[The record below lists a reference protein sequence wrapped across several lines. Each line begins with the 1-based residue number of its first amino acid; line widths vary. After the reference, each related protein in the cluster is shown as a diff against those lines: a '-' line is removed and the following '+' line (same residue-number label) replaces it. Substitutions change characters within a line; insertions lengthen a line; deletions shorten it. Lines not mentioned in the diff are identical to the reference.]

1 MYNEPNFTI
10 GLTTFHMQ
18 TLEPKV
24 GRRLYE
30 DIVQQFHALIRQGE
44 LEHGARLPSER
55 AMAEQFKVS
64 RSSVRAAIRSLELQG
79 LVVTKRGS
87 GTFIN
92 TQDLDSVVAL
102 LASTLSSGPSA
113 PDNLDDIFEMRHV
126 LEPQI
131 AAMAALRA
139 NPEEVARLGE
149 ILEEQ
154 ERQIAN
160 GETGVDADTAF
171 HFALATAT
179 HNAALVKVVSA
190 VEDILSR
197 SRNQNLQA
205 PGRPCRSLASHR
217 RILESIKTGDSEQAR
232 RAMEHHLAVVEP
244 PEVSSYQAE
253 G

>member
-1 MYNEPNFTI
+1 
-10 GLTTFHMQ
+10 MQ

-24 GRRLYE
+24 GRRLHE
-30 DIVQQFHALIRQGE
+30 DIVQQFHLLIRQGE

-55 AMAEQFKVS
+55 AMAEQFRVS
-64 RSSVRAAIRSLELQG
+64 RSSVREAIRSLELQG
-79 LVVTKRGS
+79 LVITKRGS

-102 LASTLSSGPSA
+102 LASTLSSGPGA
-113 PDNLDDIFEMRHV
+113 LDTLDDIFEMRHV

-139 NPEEVARLGE
+139 NPEEIARLAE

-154 ERQIAN
+154 ERQIAG
-160 GETGVDADTAF
+160 GETGVEADTAF

-179 HNAALVKVVSA
+179 HNAALIKVVSA

-197 SRNQNLQA
+197 SRNQTLLA
-205 PGRPCRSLASHR
+205 PGRPSLSLASHR
-217 RILESIKTGDSEQAR
+217 RILESIRLGDSEEAR
-232 RAMEHHLAVVEP
+232 RAMDHHLTVVEP
-244 PEVSSYQAE
+244 PDFTSNQTSTVTSMAE
-253 G
+253 PES

>member
-1 MYNEPNFTI
+1 
-10 GLTTFHMQ
+10 MQ

-24 GRRLYE
+24 SRRLYE
-30 DIVQQFHALIRQGE
+30 DIAQQFHLLIRQGE

-55 AMAEQFKVS
+55 AMAEQFGVS
-64 RSSVRAAIRSLELQG
+64 RSSVREAIRSLELQG

-92 TQDLDSVVAL
+92 TQDLESVVAL
-102 LASTLSSGPSA
+102 LASTLSSGPGA
-113 PDNLDDIFEMRHV
+113 LDTLDDIFEMRHV

-139 NPEEVARLGE
+139 TPEEVARLSE

-154 ERQIAN
+154 ERQIAG
-160 GETGVDADTAF
+160 GETGVDADTDF

-179 HNAALVKVVSA
+179 HNAALIKVVSA

-197 SRNQNLQA
+197 SRNQTLQT
-205 PGRPCRSLASHR
+205 PGRPNLSLASHR
-217 RILESIKTGDSEQAR
+217 RILDSIIKRDPEEAR
-232 RAMEHHLAVVEP
+232 RSMDHHLTVVEP
-244 PEVSSYQAE
+244 PELSSYQAE

>member
-1 MYNEPNFTI
+1 
-10 GLTTFHMQ
+10 MQ
-18 TLEPKV
+18 SLEPKV

-30 DIVQQFHALIRQGE
+30 SIVQQLDVLIRQGE

-64 RSSVRAAIRSLELQG
+64 RSSVREAIRSLELQG

-92 TQDLDSVVAL
+92 TQDLESVVAL
-102 LASTLSSGPSA
+102 LASTLSSGPGA
-113 PDNLDDIFEMRHV
+113 MDTLDDIFEMRHV
-126 LEPQI
+126 LEPEI

-139 NPEEVARLGE
+139 SPEEIARLSE

-154 ERQIAN
+154 ERQIAK
-160 GETGVDADTAF
+160 GETGVDADTAY

-197 SRNQNLQA
+197 SRNQTLQT
-205 PGRPCRSLASHR
+205 PGRPSLSLASHR
-217 RILESIKTGDSEQAR
+217 RILESIKAGDSEEAR
-232 RAMEHHLAVVEP
+232 RAMDHHLTVVEP
-244 PEVSSYQAE
+244 PEVSSYVSSYQAE

>member
-1 MYNEPNFTI
+1 
-10 GLTTFHMQ
+10 MQ

-30 DIVQQFHALIRQGE
+30 NIVQRLHLLIRQGE
-44 LEHGARLPSER
+44 LGHGARLPSER

-64 RSSVRAAIRSLELQG
+64 RSSVREAIRSLELRG

-102 LASTLSSGPSA
+102 LASTLSSGPGA
-113 PDNLDDIFEMRHV
+113 LDTLDDIFEMRHV

-139 NPEEVARLGE
+139 NPEEVAKLTE

-154 ERQIAN
+154 ERQISN

-179 HNAALVKVVSA
+179 HNAALIKVVSA

-197 SRNQNLQA
+197 SRNQTLQT
-205 PGRPCRSLASHR
+205 PGRPKLSLASHR
-217 RILESIKTGDSEQAR
+217 RILDSIKHRDSEEAR
-232 RAMEHHLAVVEP
+232 RAMDHHLTMVEP
-244 PEVSSYQAE
+244 PEVSSYVSSYQAE

>member
-1 MYNEPNFTI
+1 
-10 GLTTFHMQ
+10 MQ
-18 TLEPKV
+18 TVEPKV

-30 DIVQQFHALIRQGE
+30 SIVQQLDVLIRQGE

-55 AMAEQFKVS
+55 AMAERFKVS
-64 RSSVRAAIRSLELQG
+64 RSSVREAIRSLELQG

-92 TQDLDSVVAL
+92 TQDLESVVAL
-102 LASTLSSGPSA
+102 LASTLSSGPGA
-113 PDNLDDIFEMRHV
+113 MDTLDDIFEMRHV

-139 NPEEVARLGE
+139 SPEEIARLAE

-154 ERQIAN
+154 ERQIAK
-160 GETGVDADTAF
+160 GETGVDADTAY

-197 SRNQNLQA
+197 SRNQTLQT
-205 PGRPCRSLASHR
+205 PGRPSLSLASHR
-217 RILESIKTGDSEQAR
+217 RILESIKAGDSEEAR
-232 RAMEHHLAVVEP
+232 RAMDHHLTVVEP